1 MKLDK
6 TTKVLLI
13 ISVVIAVVLMP
24 SFLISA
30 ILCLK
35 DLRIQLFILFILMA
49 IFTTF
54 IGVVSVLF
62 LMKKKKKWLIADGI
76 AWLAF
81 AVCVYLNGGSPMF
94 VMLLCVPYAYLLIHL
109 LPKWSEL

>member
-1 MKLDK
+1 
-6 TTKVLLI
+6 
-13 ISVVIAVVLMP
+13 
-24 SFLISA
+24 
-30 ILCLK
+30 
-35 DLRIQLFILFILMA
+35 
-49 IFTTF
+49 
-54 IGVVSVLF
+54 
-62 LMKKKKKWLIADGI
+62 MKKKKKWLIADGI